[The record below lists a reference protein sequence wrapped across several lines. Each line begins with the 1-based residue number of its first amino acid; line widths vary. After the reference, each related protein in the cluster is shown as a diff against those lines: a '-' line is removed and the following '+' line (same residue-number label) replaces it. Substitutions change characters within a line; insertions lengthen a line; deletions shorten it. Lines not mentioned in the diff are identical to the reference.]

1 MDLKNQIIQLLQ
13 KEQYTFAQL
22 ADYLQMTEEDLD
34 HELSSKTLELRNLE
48 AIAKALRVPLYS
60 FFRSDKALYAIHRQP
75 LAVNRQWT
83 GSDEIKTAEQLR
95 EEIEL
100 MREIIALKEKQIHR
114 LTA

>member
-1 MDLKNQIIQLLQ
+1 
-13 KEQYTFAQL
+13 
-22 ADYLQMTEEDLD
+22 
-34 HELSSKTLELRNLE
+34 
-48 AIAKALRVPLYS
+48 
-60 FFRSDKALYAIHRQP
+60 
-75 LAVNRQWT
+75 VNRQWT